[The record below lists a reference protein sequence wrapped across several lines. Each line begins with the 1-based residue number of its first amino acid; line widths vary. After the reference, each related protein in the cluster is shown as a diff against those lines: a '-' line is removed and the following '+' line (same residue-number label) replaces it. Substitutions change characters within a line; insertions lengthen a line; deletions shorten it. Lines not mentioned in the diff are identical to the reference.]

1 MYKKKFL
8 TCPQIAMVI
17 NPLKYHVQCTMRIV
31 CKLFNC
37 NCKPQGLIWPSL
49 AVNRQLF
56 QENQISTSE
65 SINHFSSI
73 SFNYKMNLIVGTSQY
88 GILMATGGYS

>member
-1 MYKKKFL
+1 MYFFLAYMMYKKKFL

-37 NCKPQGLIWPSL
+37 NCKPQGLMAFP
-49 AVNRQLF
+49 
-56 QENQISTSE
+56 
-65 SINHFSSI
+65 
-73 SFNYKMNLIVGTSQY
+73 GSQQTIIP
-88 GILMATGGYS
+88 GKSN